1 MTPAMQGLNLSKG
14 LNVKSW
20 LVLSVVAGL
29 IALAGC
35 EPPPADSRFAIRN
48 PKSLTPGQ
56 AKILLTADFQQ
67 GQTLQYRFASSREI
81 DLDWD
86 PAKTASGSAKST
98 VNKFSESME
107 MVVAYTPVEVNPYGL
122 TTIRATCKKV
132 TVTRSKGTSG
142 RSPIKDA
149 VESFAGKTY
158 TLAVGPTGIIEDY
171 SELNK
176 LIQEI
181 GKEPFRE
188 DSKAGRVKEPDMIGD
203 FVASQWFLWDS
214 ISSIEKPAE
223 GVSIGQTWKSKL
235 SVPTPMVMRKARD
248 VIYRLSEIRDN
259 EKGQVAVIQSS
270 YSPAESVPSGWP
282 IPYSGTFQMAGTFG
296 FLRGYQVLDLKGQG
310 EELFNIELGRIEQSA
325 QQYQMQLT
333 ASLPLPIGPGPRIT
347 IKQKL
352 TMQLLE

>member
-1 MTPAMQGLNLSKG
+1 M
-14 LNVKSW
+14 KSG
-20 LVLSVVAGL
+20 LVLLVVVGL
-29 IALAGC
+29 VALAGC

-48 PKSLTPGQ
+48 PNLQTGGQ
-56 AKILLTADFQQ
+56 AKVLLTVDFQQ
-67 GQTLQYRFASSREI
+67 GQTLQYRFVSSREI

-98 VNKFSESME
+98 VNKFSESVE
-107 MVVAYTPVEVNPYGL
+107 MVVTYIPVEVNPYGL
-122 TTIRATCKKV
+122 TTIKATCKNV
-132 TVTRSKGTSG
+132 RVTRSKGTGG
-142 RSPIKDA
+142 RPPTKDA

-158 TLAVGPTGIIEDY
+158 ALAVGPTGRIEDY

-181 GKEPFRE
+181 GKEPFHE

-214 ISSIEKPAE
+214 ISSRENPTE
-223 GVSIGQTWKSKL
+223 GVSVGQTWKSRL

-248 VIYRLSEIRDN
+248 VTYRLSEIRDN
-259 EKGQVAVIQSS
+259 EAGQLAVIQSS
-270 YSPAESVPSGWP
+270 YSPAESVPSSWP
-282 IPYSGTFQMAGTFG
+282 IPYSGTFQMTGTFG

-310 EELFNIELGRIEQSA
+310 EELFNIERGRIEQSD
-325 QQYQMQLT
+325 QQYQMQLA
-333 ASLPLPIGPGPRIT
+333 ASLPLTIGPGPRIT

-352 TMQLLE
+352 SMQLLE